1 MNRVDVKL
9 EQFTKKLRY
18 HATSCMGGSLA
29 NTKDARLGKFNSLIT
44 LLEKKRKSRIVSI
57 IQCGEDEE
65 NGQICSHTLRSI
77 YQARQ
82 EMKDVPVLEVLIQSG
97 GGDADIA
104 YTLMRYFR
112 RHCQRLNVI
121 VPLFAKSAATLMALG
136 ADSIYMGEIADLG
149 PIDVQMSDP
158 LKRGSKRISPLDEF
172 KSAEYLRDYA
182 VELLDSF
189 MLLMLRR
196 SGMSVKDALHDAIT
210 FTTGI
215 MRPLYEQIN
224 PLEIGEHMRSLAIGE
239 EYATRLLART
249 GNPRQKE
256 IVKALVSKYPS
267 HSFVID
273 ALEARAI
280 GLPVQYLEPAQ
291 ETLFLEAVT
300 CIQKSEE
307 SFYGF
312 VKEPAK
318 KPTPGRKSKANGTKR
333 PSASAA
339 RLTEITAAG

>member
-1 MNRVDVKL
+1 M
-9 EQFTKKLRY
+9 
-18 HATSCMGGSLA
+18 SLA
-29 NTKDARLGKFNSLIT
+29 DHNDARLEKFDGLISQ
-44 LLEKKRKSRIVSI
+44 LEGQRGSRILSI
-57 IQCGEDEE
+57 IQCGEDCDNE
-65 NGQICSHTLRSI
+65 QLCPHTLKNFYER
-77 YQARQ
+77 RP
-82 EMKDVPVLEVLIQSG
+82 EMAHVPVLELLIHSP
-97 GGDADIA
+97 GGDADTA

-112 RHCQRLNVI
+112 RHCQKLNVI
-121 VPLFAKSAATLMALG
+121 VPLYAKSAATLMSLG
-136 ADSIYMGEIADLG
+136 ADAIFMGEFAELG
-149 PIDVQMSDP
+149 PIDVQMTDI
-158 LKRGSKRISPLDEF
+158 LKRGSKRMSPLDEF

-196 SGMSVKDALHDAIT
+196 SGMSVKDALNDSID

-239 EYATRLLART
+239 DYANRLMAKT

-273 ALEARAI
+273 ALEACDL
-280 GLPVQYLEPAQ
+280 GLPVQHLEPAQ
-291 ETLFLEAVT
+291 EHLFLEALS
-300 CIQKSEE
+300 CIQNGEV

-312 VKEPAK
+312 AKESQK
-318 KPTPGRKSKANGTKR
+318 Q
-333 PSASAA
+333 PSASGKKKAGGAKRRPPAA
-339 RLTEITAAG
+339 TPGPIEVSAAK

>member
-1 MNRVDVKL
+1 MILGLINGGKL
-9 EQFTKKLRY
+9 ADTR
-18 HATSCMGGSLA
+18 
-29 NTKDARLGKFNSLIT
+29 DARLTRFYALISQ
-44 LLEKKRKSRIVSI
+44 LEKRRKSRILSI
-57 IQCGEDEE
+57 IQCGESEE
-65 NGQICSHTLRSI
+65 NQQICSHTFRSVYTLR
-77 YQARQ
+77 R
-82 EMKDVPVLEVLIQSG
+82 EMRNVPVLEVLLQSG

-104 YTLMRYFR
+104 YTIMRYLR

-121 VPLFAKSAATLMALG
+121 VPLYAKSAATLMALG
-136 ADSIYMGEIADLG
+136 ADTIYMGEFADLG
-149 PIDVQMSDP
+149 PLDVQMSDP
-158 LKRGSKRISPLDEF
+158 VKRGAKRISPLDEF

-196 SGMSVKDALHDAIT
+196 TGMSVKDALHDSIA

-239 EYATRLLART
+239 DYANRLLART

-256 IVKALVSKYPS
+256 IVKALVTKYPS

-273 ALEARAI
+273 AVEAREI
-280 GLPVQYLEPAQ
+280 GLPVRHLEPGQ
-291 ETLFLEAVT
+291 ENMFLDALN
-300 CIQKSEE
+300 CIQNGEE

-312 VKEPAK
+312 AKEPEK
-318 KPTPGRKSKANGTKR
+318 KETSPRKSKIGQPKRSPGTVPR
-333 PSASAA
+333 P
-339 RLTEITAAG
+339 TEITAAK

>member
-1 MNRVDVKL
+1 MADSK
-9 EQFTKKLRY
+9 
-18 HATSCMGGSLA
+18 
-29 NTKDARLGKFNSLIT
+29 NTRLGTFHSLIRQ
-44 LLEKKRKSRIVSI
+44 LEKKRKSRILSI
-57 IQCGEDEE
+57 IQCGEDDA
-65 NGQICSHTLRSI
+65 NGQICPHTFKSI
-77 YQARQ
+77 YLLRK
-82 EMKDVPVLEVLIQSG
+82 EMHDVPLLEVLIHSG

-104 YTLMRYFR
+104 YSLMRYFR
-112 RHCQRLNVI
+112 RHCQQLNVI
-121 VPLFAKSAATLMALG
+121 VPLYAKSAATLMALG
-136 ADSIYMGEIADLG
+136 ADSIYMGEFADLG

-158 LKRGSKRISPLDEF
+158 VKRGSKRISPLDEF

-224 PLEIGEHMRSLAIGE
+224 PLDIGEHMRSLAIGE
-239 EYATRLLART
+239 DYANRLLSRT

-256 IVKALVSKYPS
+256 IVKALISKYPS

-273 ALEARAI
+273 ALEARQI
-280 GLPVQYLEPAQ
+280 GLPVKPLDPAQ
-291 ETLFLEAVT
+291 EDLFLQAVH
-300 CIQKSEE
+300 CIQGNEE

-312 VKEPAK
+312 AKAPAK
-318 KPTPGRKSKANGTKR
+318 KAAAPSKNKASATKR
-333 PSASAA
+333 PPASAPG
-339 RLTEITAAG
+339 TPQIAAVR

>member
-1 MNRVDVKL
+1 MADSK
-9 EQFTKKLRY
+9 
-18 HATSCMGGSLA
+18 A
-29 NTKDARLGKFNSLIT
+29 ARLDKFHSLIRQ
-44 LLEKKRKSRIVSI
+44 LEKKRKSRIFSI
-57 IQCGEDEE
+57 IQCGEDDR
-65 NGQICSHTLRSI
+65 NAQICSHTFRSI
-77 YQARQ
+77 YELRK
-82 EMKDVPVLEVLIQSG
+82 EMYDVPVLEVLIQSG

-104 YTLMRYFR
+104 YALMQYFR

-121 VPLFAKSAATLMALG
+121 VPLYAKSAATLMALG
-136 ADSIYMGEIADLG
+136 ANSIYMGEFADLG

-158 LKRGSKRISPLDEF
+158 VKRGSKRISPLDEF

-182 VELLDSF
+182 VEILDSF

-224 PLEIGEHMRSLAIGE
+224 PLDIGEHMRSLAIGE
-239 EYATRLLART
+239 DYANRLLSRT

-273 ALEARAI
+273 DLEARGI
-280 GLPVQYLEPAQ
+280 GLPVKPLEPAQ
-291 ETLFLEAVT
+291 EELFLQAVS
-300 CIQKSEE
+300 CILGSEE

-312 VKEPAK
+312 AKTPVKKAASP
-318 KPTPGRKSKANGTKR
+318 SKNKASTAKR
-333 PSASAA
+333 PPASAHG
-339 RLTEITAAG
+339 TPQIAAVR